1 MIILD
6 SHIEGAQEL
15 PLREREKFYRAVI
28 EYLQYGREPEDI
40 SGAPKGMFIAVKPN
54 LDVSRAKAEA
64 GRKGGS
70 VPSKAKSGSQANGK
84 QNGSKPGSKPQSKTE
99 ADGSQNANQKASE
112 GEEEQEGMSC
122 DIPNPVA
129 PYAVIVGYLNERAGT
144 SYKPS
149 SRKTQSLINARI
161 NDGFTVDDFK
171 AVIDTKCD
179 EWLNEPKMCAFLRP
193 ETLFSN
199 KFEGYLNQPKPRKK
213 MGGDLGKYED

>member
-70 VPSKAKSGSQANGK
+70 ASSKSKANDQANGK
-84 QNGSKPGSKPQSKTE
+84 QTASKQQSGDE
-99 ADGSQNANQKASE
+99 ANANRNANRNGSE
-112 GEEEQEGMSC
+112 GEEELEGMSN
-122 DIPNPVA
+122 DIPNPVV
-129 PYAVIVGYLNERAGT
+129 PYAEIVGYLNERAGT
-144 SYKPS
+144 AYKPT
-149 SRKTQSLINARI
+149 SRKTQSLIKARV
-161 NDGFTVDDFK
+161 NEGASLSDFK

-179 EWLNEPKMCAFLRP
+179 EWLDDPKMCAYLRP

-199 KFEGYLNQPKPRKK
+199 KFEGYLNKPKPRNKK
-213 MGGDLGKYED
+213 GGDLDKYED